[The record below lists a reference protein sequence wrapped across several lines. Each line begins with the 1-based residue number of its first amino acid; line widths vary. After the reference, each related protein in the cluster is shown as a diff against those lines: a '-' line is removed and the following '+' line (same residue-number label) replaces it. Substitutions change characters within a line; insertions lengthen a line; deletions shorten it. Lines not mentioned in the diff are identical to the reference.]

1 MAKKSVKESDTKKNI
16 KESNT
21 KKTLKSK
28 KKVEEK
34 TEVDSPVVKKG
45 KHGPYFGYGFR
56 LGLFFVLFLLF
67 FGAGVFALVSSIVIE
82 DEKEIAYREVG
93 NANYEV
99 CYKKDDFYQGKCFSK
114 DMNMKYIA
122 NLIDKIHLDF
132 TYQFDIDEQENIDFT
147 YDVIGKLIISDATS
161 NKNYFEKEYSLI
173 PSKKL
178 KLENDK
184 SARIEED
191 LDIDYGKYNSL
202 ANQFNKSYGVN
213 SESKLL
219 IYMNVHKQNQE
230 DSSVVLN
237 NYSLTYVTIPLSQ
250 KAIDIV
256 FDSNQVNTTS
266 NVVSKINVTFTSVSY
281 AVVSALLFLLSIVFM
296 IKSMRLFS
304 KSFEVVSK
312 YDKYVAKILREYDR
326 LIGEAKNMVSFDEKE
341 VIYLNKFSELL
352 DIHDNLGLP
361 IMYFDVTKHVKSY
374 FYIVHDKM
382 IYMYVAK
389 AVDINK

>member
-21 KKTLKSK
+21 KNTLKSK

-34 TEVDSPVVKKG
+34 TEVDSPVVKKE

-237 NYSLTYVTIPLSQ
+237 NYCFGISGRMGSPISEASRSIPRVPTEPGLLMSFPACASFSSATIAAASIWRFTSLGSLSR
-250 KAIDIV
+250 
-256 FDSNQVNTTS
+256 
-266 NVVSKINVTFTSVSY
+266 VVSH
-281 AVVSALLFLLSIVFM
+281 A
-296 IKSMRLFS
+296 
-304 KSFEVVSK
+304 
-312 YDKYVAKILREYDR
+312 
-326 LIGEAKNMVSFDEKE
+326 
-341 VIYLNKFSELL
+341 
-352 DIHDNLGLP
+352 
-361 IMYFDVTKHVKSY
+361 
-374 FYIVHDKM
+374 
-382 IYMYVAK
+382 
-389 AVDINK
+389 